1 MSRKNLVVRR
11 KNVYLRQDSNT
22 QKNTTMEKMRKNQS
36 LRHFCLLCLLLLPM
50 LLVSGACGAQTVRNG
65 NYSTVGHIDS
75 DGTVRDGNYSRLGK
89 IDSDGTVRN
98 ANYSTIGHIEKDG
111 TVRDGN
117 YRTIGHIEKDGTVRD
132 GSYRTIGHVERDGTV
147 RDSNYRTIGHM
158 KDVPSTYA
166 AALFFFFGLL

>member
-1 MSRKNLVVRR
+1 
-11 KNVYLRQDSNT
+11 
-22 QKNTTMEKMRKNQS
+22 MEKMKTYQS
-36 LRHFCLLCLLLLPM
+36 FRHFFLLCLLMLPM
-50 LLVSGACGAQTVRNG
+50 LLVSSVCGAQTVRNS

-98 ANYSTIGHIEKDG
+98 ANYST
-111 TVRDGN
+111 
-117 YRTIGHIEKDGTVRD
+117 GTVRD

-147 RDSNYRTIGHM
+147 RDGNYRTIGHM